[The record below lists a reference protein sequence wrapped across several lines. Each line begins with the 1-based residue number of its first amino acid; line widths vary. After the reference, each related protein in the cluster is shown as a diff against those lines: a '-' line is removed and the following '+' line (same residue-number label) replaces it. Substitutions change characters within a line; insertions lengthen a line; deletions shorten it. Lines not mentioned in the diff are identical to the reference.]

1 MELRA
6 LESNDLFTM
15 IDIINKIGVDQVK
28 KCFEKPEVMKLL
40 KEDNGTGE
48 LSNVIGYTIGFEI
61 MSLVMSNITKAKDDI
76 FSFVADLTGE
86 DKEKIVKLPPAQ
98 FIKIIQDITRK
109 EEFTDFLSQVSE
121 FFK

>member
-1 MELRA
+1 MEIRA

-61 MSLVMSNITKAKDDI
+61 MSFVMSNITKAKDDI

>member
-61 MSLVMSNITKAKDDI
+61 MSFVMSNITKAKDDI